1 MLAVQSFI
9 LRTVSSLIYELDD
22 IIRRHMNDVVC
33 DVCMSQ
39 CFSLKHFLVVKK
51 PKKIN
56 KFLFKNLFIIK
67 KQLHKPRYNYIKIEN
82 FMIYLY
88 NI

>member
-1 MLAVQSFI
+1 
-9 LRTVSSLIYELDD
+9 
-22 IIRRHMNDVVC
+22 MNDVVC

-39 CFSLKHFLVVKK
+39 CFFLTEAFLVVKK

-56 KFLFKNLFIIK
+56 KFLFKNLFIIIKNLIYK

>member
-1 MLAVQSFI
+1 MCACHNASHWSIFG
-9 LRTVSSLIYELDD
+9 R
-22 IIRRHMNDVVC
+22 
-33 DVCMSQ
+33 
-39 CFSLKHFLVVKK
+39 KK
-51 PKKIN
+51 TKKKIN

-67 KQLHKPRYNYIKIEN
+67 KQLHKVRYNYIKIEN